1 MSTASPQERDLA
13 IGRHAVMAEAFELL
27 ADHLG
32 PFIDVRMAQY
42 FVDEP
47 SWSEAAANRLG
58 RPTEHGATDPL
69 FQLLVLRRFWGPV
82 FADFYG
88 EDLRKIIGQLI
99 DTRNMWAHFSFP
111 EDPSALQRSVLAIE
125 RLLAPVEPDTAAHL
139 RRLRSRVDNPVD
151 ATEVGDAQFD
161 GPSDDDPSGATKTAQ
176 PSGDAEGPEADP
188 AETHPNNAPSTTRP
202 ATAPPTASSISPAT
216 PTADGDPLIDTRSSS
231 ESVSGSERSSG
242 SQPNSG
248 SKLSLAAGQR
258 PSVGDGAPAAAGGGS
273 SSPEVDVATLL
284 AQLIETESVFLELQD
299 RYGSLQEELNHTRR
313 ITANKQMKLSVM
325 EQRLVEVED
334 QSLSVLEDLKEE
346 RVTRQHIEWLIV
358 GLLATLLLFMV
369 LAST

>member
-27 ADHLG
+27 ANHLG
-32 PFIDVRMAQY
+32 PFIDERMNQY

-88 EDLRKIIGQLI
+88 EDLRQIVSQLI

-111 EDPSALQRSVLAIE
+111 EDPSALKRSVLAIE
-125 RLLAPVEPDTAAHL
+125 RLLAPVKPEITANL
-139 RRLRSRVDNPVD
+139 RQLRSRV
-151 ATEVGDAQFD
+151 
-161 GPSDDDPSGATKTAQ
+161 
-176 PSGDAEGPEADP
+176 
-188 AETHPNNAPSTTRP
+188 
-202 ATAPPTASSISPAT
+202 
-216 PTADGDPLIDTRSSS
+216 ADG
-231 ESVSGSERSSG
+231 
-242 SQPNSG
+242 
-248 SKLSLAAGQR
+248 
-258 PSVGDGAPAAAGGGS
+258 AAGGQNQAEGVTVS
-273 SSPEVDVATLL
+273 LEASAPKGEPKPPEVDEDSPPTENSAEPQIEVEANVDGDVGIDVASLL
-284 AQLIETESVFLELQD
+284 AQLSETESVFLELQT
-299 RYGSLQEELNHTRR
+299 RYGSLQEELNQTRR
-313 ITANKQMKLSVM
+313 QTASKQHKLTAM
-325 EQRLVEVED
+325 EKRLVEAED
-334 QSLSVLEDLKEE
+334 QSLSVREDLAEE

-369 LAST
+369 IATTT